1 MRHMFNSKMLVVA
14 GAVTLAACGQGPTPY
29 NVPTLPPQP
38 PPPPVVPGVATTFT
52 FCGTDSA
59 TFSTDCSAPPV
70 TSGGSSA
77 SGFVTRVDVFSCC
90 SYVADRA
97 VIFLHGAGGSSCGIA
112 HDLGLYAN
120 NVAPACSLSNSDVN
134 GTWLS

>member
-1 MRHMFNSKMLVVA
+1 MSHMFNSKMLVVA

-29 NVPTLPPQP
+29 NVPTLPP

-52 FCGTDSA
+52 FCGSDCA

-77 SGFVTRVDVFSCC
+77 SGFVNRVVVYTS
-90 SYVADRA
+90 SPNVANQA
-97 VIFLHGAGGSSCGIA
+97 LLILHRAGGSSCGI
-112 HDLGLYAN
+112 
-120 NVAPACSLSNSDVN
+120 
-134 GTWLS
+134 